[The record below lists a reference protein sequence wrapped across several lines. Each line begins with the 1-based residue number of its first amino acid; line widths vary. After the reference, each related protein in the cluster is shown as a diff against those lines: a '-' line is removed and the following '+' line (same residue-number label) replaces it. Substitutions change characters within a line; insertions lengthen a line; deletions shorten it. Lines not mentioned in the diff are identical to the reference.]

1 MRDLYQIHELAKLF
15 GLHPD
20 TLRYYEEKGLLHP
33 ERRENG
39 YRVYHIQDICALNII
54 RAQRELGVPV
64 EEIGAYLDRR
74 SVAETLS
81 FLDRQEELL
90 ERKMAELMEMRGET
104 RDRRARLLRYRDV
117 ETEVVTCRTMP
128 ERPCVILQEDVILEK
143 EIDFLLKK
151 LEKRHSNTIKIMGKQ
166 TMGALLDRKSMRP
179 GDYKHFSFVF
189 FLTGPDQERDTFL
202 PAGEYASLFYR
213 GSYEHLEEH
222 CQTLFRGVAALGLE
236 LDGVP
241 LELYRIDAHDTDLE
255 EEYLT
260 ELQVKVKRAGKQA

>member
-39 YRVYHIQDICALNII
+39 YRAYHIQDICTLNII

-90 ERKMAELMEMRGET
+90 ERKMAELLRTREES
-104 RDRRARLLRYRDV
+104 RDRRARLLRYRAV
-117 ETEVVTCRTMP
+117 EAGAVTCRTMP
-128 ERPCVILQEDVILEK
+128 ERPCVLLQEDVILEK

-166 TMGALLDRKSMRP
+166 TMGALLDQSALRP
-179 GDYKHFSFVF
+179 GDYKHFAFVF
-189 FLTGPDQERDTFL
+189 FLTGPEQERDTAL

-213 GSYEHLEEH
+213 GSYERLEEH
-222 CQTLFRGVAALGLE
+222 CRTLFQGVADMGLE
-236 LDGVP
+236 PDGAP
-241 LELYRIDAHDTDLE
+241 LELYRIDAHDTDRE

-260 ELQVKVKRAGKQA
+260 ELQVKVKRA

>member
-39 YRVYHIQDICALNII
+39 YRAYHIQDICTLNII

-90 ERKMAELMEMRGET
+90 ERKMAELLRTREES

-117 ETEVVTCRTMP
+117 EAGAVTCRTMP
-128 ERPCVILQEDVILEK
+128 ERPCVPGTTSTSHSSFSSPGRTRSGTRSSRQGSTPVSFTVAPTSAWRSTARPSSGGRRRWVWSRK
-143 EIDFLLKK
+143 E
-151 LEKRHSNTIKIMGKQ
+151 
-166 TMGALLDRKSMRP
+166 
-179 GDYKHFSFVF
+179 
-189 FLTGPDQERDTFL
+189 L
-202 PAGEYASLFYR
+202 PWSSTASTHMIR
-213 GSYEHLEEH
+213 TWRRS
-222 CQTLFRGVAALGLE
+222 TSPSSR
-236 LDGVP
+236 
-241 LELYRIDAHDTDLE
+241 
-255 EEYLT
+255 
-260 ELQVKVKRAGKQA
+260 

>member
-39 YRVYHIQDICALNII
+39 YRVYRIRDICTLNIV

-64 EEIGAYLDRR
+64 EEIGAYLERR

-81 FLDRQEELL
+81 FLDRQEGLL
-90 ERKMAELMEMRGET
+90 ERKMAELEAVREEN
-104 RDRRARLLRYRDV
+104 RDRRARLIRYRGV
-117 ETEVVTCRTMP
+117 EAGVVTVRTLA
-128 ERPCVILQEDVILEK
+128 ERPCVLLQEDVILEK

-151 LEKRHSNTIKIMGKQ
+151 LEKRHSNTIKIMGRQ
-166 TMGALLDRKSMRP
+166 TMGALLDQSAMRP
-179 GDYKHFSFVF
+179 GDYKHFASVF
-189 FLTGPDQERDTFL
+189 FLTGPGQERDTAL
-202 PAGEYASLFYR
+202 PAGEYARLFYR
-213 GSYEHLEEH
+213 GSYERLEEH
-222 CQTLFRGVAALGLE
+222 CQTLFRGAAALGLE
-236 LDGVP
+236 PDGAP

-260 ELQVKVKRAGKQA
+260 ELQVKVKRA

>member
-1 MRDLYQIHELAKLF
+1 MRDFYQIHELAKLF

-39 YRVYHIQDICALNII
+39 YRVYRIRDICTLNIV

-64 EEIGAYLDRR
+64 EEIGAYLERR
-74 SVAETLS
+74 SVSETLA

-90 ERKMAELMEMRGET
+90 ERKMAELVEMRGES
-104 RDRRARLLRYRDV
+104 RERRARLLRYYDA
-117 ETEVVTCRTMP
+117 ETGVVTCQTMP

-151 LEKRHSNTIKIMGKQ
+151 LEKRHSNTIKIMGRQ
-166 TMGALLDRKSMRP
+166 TMGALLDQSAMRP
-179 GDYKHFSFVF
+179 GDYKHFASVF
-189 FLTGPDQERDTFL
+189 FLTGPGQERDTAL
-202 PAGEYASLFYR
+202 PAGEYARLFYR
-213 GSYEHLEEH
+213 GSYERLEEH
-222 CQTLFRGVAALGLE
+222 CQTLFRGVEE
-236 LDGVP
+236 LCLAVDGAP

-260 ELQVKVKRAGKQA
+260 ELQVKVKRP

>member
-1 MRDLYQIHELAKLF
+1 MRDFYQIHELAKLF

-39 YRVYHIQDICALNII
+39 YRVYRIRDICTLNIV
-54 RAQRELGVPV
+54 RAQRELGWAGDVFGGFPV
-64 EEIGAYLDRR
+64 RR
-74 SVAETLS
+74 LVSETRA
-81 FLDRQEELL
+81 FRVRQDVLL
-90 ERKMAELMEMRGET
+90 AGEMAAVVEMRGYRRE
-104 RDRRARLLRYRDV
+104 RRARLLRYYDA
-117 ETEVVTCRTMP
+117 ETGVVTCQTMP

-151 LEKRHSNTIKIMGKQ
+151 LEKRHSNTIKIMGRQ
-166 TMGALLDRKSMRP
+166 TMGALLDRSALRP
-179 GDYKHFSFVF
+179 GDYKHFAFVF
-189 FLTGPDQERDTFL
+189 FLTGPDQERDTVL

-213 GSYEHLEEH
+213 GSYERLEEH
-222 CQTLFRGVAALGLE
+222 CQTLFRGAAALGLE
-236 LDGVP
+236 PDGAP

-260 ELQVKVKRAGKQA
+260 ELQVKVKRA

>member
-1 MRDLYQIHELAKLF
+1 MKDLYQIHELAKLF

-33 ERRENG
+33 ERQENG
-39 YRVYHIQDICALNII
+39 YRVYHIRDICTLNIV

-64 EEIGAYLDRR
+64 EDIRAYLDRR
-74 SVAETLS
+74 SVAETLA
-81 FLDRQEELL
+81 FLERQEGLL
-90 ERKMAELMEMRGET
+90 ERKIAELTEMQGES
-104 RDRRARLLRYRDV
+104 RDRRDRLLRFRDV
-117 ETEVVTCRTMP
+117 ETGVVTCRTMP

-151 LEKRHSNTIKIMGKQ
+151 LEKRHSNTIRIMGKQ
-166 TMGALLDRKSMRP
+166 TMGALLDRKAMCP
-179 GDYKHFSFVF
+179 GDYKHFAFVF
-189 FLTGPDQERDTFL
+189 FLTGPDQEWDAVL

-213 GSYEHLEEH
+213 GSYERLEEH
-222 CQTLFRGVAALGLE
+222 CETLFRGAEELGLAV
-236 LDGVP
+236 DGAP

-260 ELQVKVKRAGKQA
+260 ELQVKVKRV

>member
-166 TMGALLDRKSMRP
+166 TMEIGR
-179 GDYKHFSFVF
+179 
-189 FLTGPDQERDTFL
+189 
-202 PAGEYASLFYR
+202 
-213 GSYEHLEEH
+213 
-222 CQTLFRGVAALGLE
+222 
-236 LDGVP
+236 
-241 LELYRIDAHDTDLE
+241 AH
-255 EEYLT
+255 
-260 ELQVKVKRAGKQA
+260 V

>member
-39 YRVYHIQDICALNII
+39 YRAYHIQDICTLNII

-90 ERKMAELMEMRGET
+90 ERKMADLLRTREES

-117 ETEVVTCRTMP
+117 EAGAVTCRTMP
-128 ERPCVILQEDVILEK
+128 ERPCVLLQEAVILEK
-143 EIDFLLKK
+143 AIDFLRKK
-151 LEKRHSNTIKIMGKQ
+151 LEQRASNTIKIMGKQ

-189 FLTGPDQERDTFL
+189 FLTGPDQERDTVL

-236 LDGVP
+236 LDGAP

>member
-20 TLRYYEEKGLLHP
+20 TLRYYEEKGLLRP

-39 YRVYHIQDICALNII
+39 YRVYRIQDICTLNII
-54 RAQRELGVPV
+54 RSQRELGVPV
-64 EEIGAYLDRR
+64 EEIGAYLARR
-74 SVAETLS
+74 SVGETLD
-81 FLDRQEELL
+81 FLDRQEALL
-90 ERKMAELMEMRGET
+90 EQKMAELEEMQGEN
-104 RDRRARLLRYRDV
+104 RARRARLLRYRGA
-117 ETEVVTCRTMP
+117 ETGVVTCQTLP

-151 LEKRHSNTIKIMGKQ
+151 LEKRHSSTIKIVGKQ
-166 TMGALLDRKSMRP
+166 TMGALLDRRAIRA
-179 GDYKHFSFVF
+179 GDYRHFAFVF
-189 FLTGPDQERDTFL
+189 FLTGPGQEQDRVL

-213 GSYEHLEEH
+213 GSYERLEEH
-222 CQTLFRGVAALGLE
+222 CGTLFRGVAGMGLE
-236 LDGVP
+236 LDGEP

-260 ELQVKVKRAGKQA
+260 ELQVKVRRP